1 MNSLEIVE
9 SVLNQIDV
17 FIFCKDKRGRYIFA
31 NEKFAEAA
39 GLDSSAQIVGK
50 TDSDLIWH
58 DQSDYFQAGD
68 KSVMEGN
75 VMTNAPE
82 FQVRSDGIAQ
92 ITTSKNVL
100 VSAAGVVEGVIG
112 SFIDH
117 AGSLLLKTAGTYDPI
132 KRRILL
138 GAIFDNGYLSY
149 MEALVYFHILLG
161 RHNAEISAIVKRAVS
176 TVNFHTENLKKKL
189 QCKTRGDL
197 IAVGI
202 STGLTYTVFTAFN
215 R

>member
-1 MNSLEIVE
+1 MNSLDIVE
-9 SVLNQIDV
+9 SVLDQVDV
-17 FIFCKDKRGRYIFA
+17 FIFCKDKSGRYIFA
-31 NEKFAEAA
+31 NEKFSEAA

-50 TDSDLIWH
+50 TDENLVWQA
-58 DQSDYFQAGD
+58 QSDYFQSGD
-68 KSVMEGN
+68 KSVMAGN
-75 VMTNAPE
+75 VMTNASE
-82 FQVRSDGIAQ
+82 FQVRSDGVAH

-100 VSAAGVVEGVIG
+100 VSSSGVIDGIIG

-117 AGSLLLKTAGTYDPI
+117 SGSLLLKTAGTFDPI
-132 KRRILL
+132 KRRVLL
-138 GAIFDNGYLSY
+138 GDMFDSAYLSY
-149 MEALVYFHILLG
+149 KEALVYFHILLG
-161 RHNAEISAIVKRAVS
+161 RHNAEISAIVKISVS
-176 TVNFHTENLKKKL
+176 TVNFHTENLKMKL